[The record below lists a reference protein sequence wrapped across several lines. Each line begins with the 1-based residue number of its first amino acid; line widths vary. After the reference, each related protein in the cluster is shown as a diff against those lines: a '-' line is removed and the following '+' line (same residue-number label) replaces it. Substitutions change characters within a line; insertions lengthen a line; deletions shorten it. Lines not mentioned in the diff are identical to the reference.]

1 MRLFFPN
8 GADEDGDDFEP
19 PSQMGEEV
27 NYPER
32 FVNKPRVKGDRTTNN
47 RKRLMSIS
55 EMSQSLTSQKDEHE
69 IPESSPVVY
78 KEEELSAYLK
88 NIILARQEIQQSRI
102 RHTIE
107 IEKIDVLTNYYNDKI
122 KEEIAKIKK

>member
-1 MRLFFPN
+1 MT
-8 GADEDGDDFEP
+8 DITIDG
-19 PSQMGEEV
+19 
-27 NYPER
+27 
-32 FVNKPRVKGDRTTNN
+32 
-47 RKRLMSIS
+47 
-55 EMSQSLTSQKDEHE
+55 
-69 IPESSPVVY
+69 VVY
-78 KEEELSAYLK
+78 KEEELSTYLK

>member
-1 MRLFFPN
+1 M
-8 GADEDGDDFEP
+8 ADITIDG
-19 PSQMGEEV
+19 
-27 NYPER
+27 
-32 FVNKPRVKGDRTTNN
+32 
-47 RKRLMSIS
+47 
-55 EMSQSLTSQKDEHE
+55 
-69 IPESSPVVY
+69 VVY
-78 KEEELSAYLK
+78 KEEELSVYLK

>member
-8 GADEDGDDFEP
+8 GADEDEDDFEP

-32 FVNKPRVKGDRTTNN
+32 FVNKPRVKGGLTTNN

-69 IPESSPVVY
+69 IPESSPVVN
-78 KEEELSAYLK
+78 KEEENFGQKITSG
-88 NIILARQEIQQSRI
+88 
-102 RHTIE
+102 
-107 IEKIDVLTNYYNDKI
+107 EKDVLKRQVS
-122 KEEIAKIKK
+122 KQ

>member
-1 MRLFFPN
+1 M
-8 GADEDGDDFEP
+8 ADITIDG
-19 PSQMGEEV
+19 
-27 NYPER
+27 
-32 FVNKPRVKGDRTTNN
+32 
-47 RKRLMSIS
+47 
-55 EMSQSLTSQKDEHE
+55 
-69 IPESSPVVY
+69 VVY

>member
-1 MRLFFPN
+1 M
-8 GADEDGDDFEP
+8 ADITIDGI
-19 PSQMGEEV
+19 
-27 NYPER
+27 
-32 FVNKPRVKGDRTTNN
+32 
-47 RKRLMSIS
+47 L
-55 EMSQSLTSQKDEHE
+55 
-69 IPESSPVVY
+69 Y
-78 KEEELSAYLK
+78 KEEELTNYLK